1 MSGKYS
7 NLSPETRELMRQRYG
22 KGSDEKGSRTWKI
35 AALTISIFFIP
46 WLIWSAWHHSN
57 PEIRTTLIS
66 FQNESEKS
74 IDITF
79 LVERRNP
86 STPLT
91 CTLIAR
97 DIDKNI
103 AGEIQ
108 KLIPAGNSRSQSF
121 TVTIPT
127 RVTPVNAAVLGCRAA

>member
-1 MSGKYS
+1 
-7 NLSPETRELMRQRYG
+7 
-22 KGSDEKGSRTWKI
+22 
-35 AALTISIFFIP
+35 
-46 WLIWSAWHHSN
+46 
-57 PEIRTTLIS
+57 
-66 FQNESEKS
+66 
-74 IDITF
+74 
-79 LVERRNP
+79 
-86 STPLT
+86 LT

>member
-1 MSGKYS
+1 MSGRYS
-7 NLSPETRELMRQRYG
+7 NLSPETRDLMQKRYG
-22 KGSDEKGSRTWKI
+22 NVPSEKSARAWKI
-35 AALTISIFFIP
+35 AALLVALLFIP

-74 IDITF
+74 IEITF
-79 LVERRNP
+79 LVERRDP

-108 KLIPAGNSRSQSF
+108 KQIPPGKSRAQSF

-127 RVTPVNAAVLGCRAA
+127 RVTPVNAAVLGCSAA